1 MAQKTL
7 VLCIQPQKIL
17 NSLDTLIVT
26 MDSGGSID
34 ERKSTS
40 GHTFHF
46 GIGVVSWDSK
56 KQPIVTLS
64 SAEAEY
70 VAATS
75 AACQDI

>member
-7 VLCIQPQKIL
+7 VLCIQPQKNL
-17 NSLDTLIVT
+17 NSLATLTVA
-26 MDSGGSID
+26 MD
-34 ERKSTS
+34 RKSTS
-40 GHTFHF
+40 GYTFHF
-46 GIGVVSWDSK
+46 GTGVVSWASK

-75 AACQDI
+75 VACQAS